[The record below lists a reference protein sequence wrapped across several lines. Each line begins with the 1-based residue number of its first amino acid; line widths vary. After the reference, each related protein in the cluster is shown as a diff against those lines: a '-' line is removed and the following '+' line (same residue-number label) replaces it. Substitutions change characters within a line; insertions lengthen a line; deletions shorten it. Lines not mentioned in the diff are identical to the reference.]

1 MSPTRRLVL
10 ALLLAIASCRT
21 PLSEAALPDSPYVL
35 VLGSAQDAG
44 LPQLGCRRPCCETAR
59 ANPERRRFASSL
71 LLVDPRS
78 GQRWL
83 FDAGPDLREQIELA
97 RGHGNAGSPPTKGRP
112 PLFDGIFITHAHM
125 GHYAGLLHLGREA
138 YGTASTL
145 LYGSPRLCAFLEGN
159 GPWDLL
165 ISAEHL
171 QLEPLAAGQSVTLAD
186 DLKVTAMAVPH
197 RDEYSDTLAFRIDG
211 PERSVLYLPDI
222 DKWSRWERPLA
233 RVLDSVDGAF
243 LDATFFDAGELPG
256 RAMSEVPHPFVVETM
271 ELLSEEP
278 STTRNKVHLIH
289 LNHSNPLADPSSA
302 AAAQV
307 RAAGMHVA
315 HEGDTFEL

>member
-1 MSPTRRLVL
+1 MSLTQHLALV
-10 ALLLAIASCRT
+10 LLLALASCRAT
-21 PLSEAALPDSPYVL
+21 HNEPAPTDAPYVL

-44 LPQLGCRRPCCETAR
+44 LPQLGCRRACCESAR
-59 ANPERRRFASSL
+59 ANPQLRRYASSL

-78 GQRWL
+78 GKRWL
-83 FDAGPDLREQIELA
+83 FDASPDLREQIELA
-97 RGHGNAGSPPTKGRP
+97 RGHGTAGGPPASGRP

-125 GHYAGLLHLGREA
+125 GHYTGLLHLGREA
-138 YGTASTL
+138 YGSASTL
-145 LYGSPRLCAFLEGN
+145 LYGSPRLCAFFESN

-171 QLEPLAAGQSVTLAD
+171 QLEPLAAGQSVTLTS
-186 DLKVTAMAVPH
+186 DLKVTALAVPH

-222 DKWSRWERPLA
+222 DKWSRWDRPLA

-243 LDATFFDAGELPG
+243 LDATFFDADELPG
-256 RAMSEVPHPFVVETM
+256 RSMSEVPHPFVVETM
-271 ELLSEEP
+271 QLLEQESP
-278 STTRNKVHLIH
+278 ATRHKVHLIH
-289 LNHSNPLADPSSA
+289 LNHSNPLTDPSSSA
-302 AAAQV
+302 ADRV

-315 HEGDTFEL
+315 REGDIFEL